1 MAGALYSMEYCMW
14 FVWNRFV
21 SSNGYL
27 YGWCDVPK
35 QYKTKRAAHMAV
47 RDLTKQSEEVLAK
60 IRPLRVVRC
69 EYLALPDGMTPRR
82 DMVIRWIDTRK
93 TSHVSALAA

>member
-1 MAGALYSMEYCMW
+1 MW

-47 RDLTKQSEEVLAK
+47 RDLNRQSEEIFRRIK
-60 IRPLRVVRC
+60 PTTSMRC
-69 EYLALPDGMTPRR
+69 EYLAFPAGMAPRR
-82 DMVIRWIDTRK
+82 EMVVKW
-93 TSHVSALAA
+93 VEAPSAYM